1 MDNEIKAI
9 CLDTRILSNFLKGK
23 EAALQLMEKYKDQD
37 FELYTTS
44 INIAEYY
51 NGLFKV
57 KGNAIS
63 GKKIKEL
70 NDLFQSLHPR
80 SLDYEAAY
88 LAGKLFGTIL
98 KGHEI
103 GWRDTFIA
111 AIVLLNGK
119 MIITSNIEH
128 FQRIPDLNTI
138 KYY

>member
-1 MDNEIKAI
+1 LDNEIEAI
-9 CLDTRILSNFLKGK
+9 CLDTGILSNFLKGK

-70 NDLFQSLHPR
+70 NDLFKTLHPR

-98 KGHEI
+98 KGREI